1 MENSINENS
10 GLLEQ
15 KALNVLHEYEGA
27 NNYILKL
34 KGIFNPNK
42 RGIPTR
48 SQCEYILNYSNTTPK
63 VAKKWVEMDDY
74 FSEKISNEKNCFY
87 CDNIDMKSIPEE
99 LNKKFNVTLIARN
112 SKIERTRQLNL
123 EKIETS
129 SNIFTFL
136 FNINAALN

>member
-1 MENSINENS
+1 MENPVIENS

-48 SQCEYILNYSNTTPK
+48 SQCEYILNYSQTTPK
-63 VAKKWVEMDDY
+63 VAKKWVELDDY
-74 FSEKISNEKNCFY
+74 FSEKISSEFCFR
-87 CDNIDMKSIPEE
+87 ITI
-99 LNKKFNVTLIARN
+99 
-112 SKIERTRQLNL
+112 
-123 EKIETS
+123 
-129 SNIFTFL
+129 
-136 FNINAALN
+136 